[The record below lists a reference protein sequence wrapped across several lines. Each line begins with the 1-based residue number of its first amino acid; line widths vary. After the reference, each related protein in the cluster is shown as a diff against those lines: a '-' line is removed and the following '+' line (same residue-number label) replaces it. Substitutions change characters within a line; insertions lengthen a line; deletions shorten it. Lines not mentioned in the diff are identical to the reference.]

1 MNLDDLGSSEEL
13 AFTPEQVEGSLYSVI
28 TQVIGQ
34 SVYEDNMVAKWV
46 DEINDRCM
54 EQLGELSKPFKY
66 TVTTFI
72 MQRNGAGVHS
82 SHCCFWDMATDIVA
96 QANWPND
103 KHRDQHNS
111 RMYVVVTV
119 FASAMTK

>member
-1 MNLDDLGSSEEL
+1 MDDLGSSEEL
-13 AFTPEQVEGSLYSVI
+13 AFTPEQVESMLYQVI

-34 SVYEDNMVAKWV
+34 SVYDDAKVAQWV

-54 EQLGELSKPFKY
+54 EMLVELTKPFKY

-72 MQRNGAGVHS
+72 MQRNGAGLHS
-82 SHCCFWDMATDIVA
+82 SHSCFWDMATDNIA

-103 KHRDQHNS
+103 KHRDQHNN

-119 FASAMTK
+119 FAAAMTK